1 VFDRVAQEHHRGER
15 EDNSAEYSCAFDP
28 DPFLLVDAAGEL
40 RQRRRFAR
48 EHRWSRRDS
57 RLDGRRLDWW
67 RRGGGRLGR
76 WQFFL
81 RRRGNRWFRCRCF
94 FGLRLGGLRRR
105 CGHTAGLQFRY
116 LFFEDVN
123 PRKQRCPRRLQFH
136 VEMRSERTATFS
148 SVLGIAQ
155 AHEQRNT

>member
-1 VFDRVAQEHHRGER
+1 MRR
-15 EDNSAEYSCAFDP
+15 ESCASGGGSLGSTGGADGT
-28 DPFLLVDAAGEL
+28 AG
-40 RQRRRFAR
+40 
-48 EHRWSRRDS
+48 WM
-57 RLDGRRLDWW
+57 
-67 RRGGGRLGR
+67 GGGRLGR